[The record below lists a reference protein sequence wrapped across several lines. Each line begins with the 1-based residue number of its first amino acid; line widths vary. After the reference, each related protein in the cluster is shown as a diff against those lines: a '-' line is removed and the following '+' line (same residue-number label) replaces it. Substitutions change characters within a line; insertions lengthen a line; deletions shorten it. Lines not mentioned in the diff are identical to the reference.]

1 VKNPGH
7 MTTTVYDDVRYSN
20 FPYAQT
26 HPERLATV
34 AILHGLPAPDPF
46 RARVLEVGCGAGGN
60 LMAMTAATP
69 GIQALGVDLAAS
81 AIEEGNAAIAA
92 IGLTNLQLR
101 QGDVRALTQGQL
113 GEFDYIVAHGVYA
126 WIPPDA
132 RDALLGLIASHL
144 SPDGLAYVSYNANPG
159 GYLRRML
166 RDAGL
171 WHARGLADP
180 LEIAAKAQELYLFL
194 RDNRAGEGDMY
205 GQMIER
211 LVPALAGGPLYRLV
225 HDDLSE
231 FWEPVWFADFAAHA
245 SRHGLDFV
253 GEADLSGLRSEQ
265 MPAELEPDVWKLA
278 GGDRIAF
285 EQYTDLLMPRVFR
298 QSVLRRAG
306 REIAVEP
313 SAEQASRLYWAAR
326 PNAEPL
332 ADDGLAAR
340 AVALLERAR
349 PHALGVEALRD
360 ELGDGDLGA
369 ALLDGFRRERLI
381 PHAGPLH
388 VAVEP
393 GERPEVSRLARWQA
407 AQGPELTSLVYQT
420 VMMEEAA
427 ARELIGLLDG
437 TRDRAAIRADLKART
452 GLELSEE
459 DLETNLVALTRLF
472 LVVPHDNT

>member
-1 VKNPGH
+1 
-7 MTTTVYDDVRYSN
+7 
-20 FPYAQT
+20 
-26 HPERLATV
+26 
-34 AILHGLPAPDPF
+34 
-46 RARVLEVGCGAGGN
+46 
-60 LMAMTAATP
+60 MAMTAATP

-81 AIEEGNAAIAA
+81 AIEEGNAAIAD
-92 IGLTNLQLR
+92 IGLTNLRLR

-171 WHARGLADP
+171 WHARGLEDP

-194 RDNRAGEGDMY
+194 RDNRAGETDMY

-245 SRHGLDFV
+245 SGHGLGFV

-298 QSVLRRAG
+298 QSVLCRAG

-313 SAEQASRLYWAAR
+313 SAEQAERLHWAAR

-332 ADDGLAAR
+332 DGLAGD
-340 AVALLERAR
+340 AVALLDRVR
-349 PHALGVEALRD
+349 PHALGIEALRS
-360 ELGDGDLGA
+360 ELGDGDLGE

-388 VAVEP
+388 VATEP

-437 TRDRAAIRADLKART
+437 TRDRAAIRADLRERT

>member
-7 MTTTVYDDVRYSN
+7 MTTTVYDEVRYSN

-34 AILHGLPAPDPF
+34 AILHGLEAPDPY

-69 GIQALGVDLAAS
+69 GIQALGVDLAPS
-81 AIEEGNAAIAA
+81 AIEEGNAAIEA
-92 IGLTNLQLR
+92 IGLTNLKLR

-132 RDALLGLIASHL
+132 RDALLALIASHL
-144 SPDGLAYVSYNANPG
+144 APDGLAYVSYNANPG

-171 WHARGLADP
+171 WHARAVEDP
-180 LEIAAKAQELYLFL
+180 LERAAKAQELYVFL
-194 RDNRAGEGDMY
+194 RDNRAGTKDMY

-225 HDDLSE
+225 HDDLSD

-245 SRHGLDFV
+245 SRHELDFV

-265 MPAELEPDVWKLA
+265 MPAELEPDVWELA
-278 GGDRIAF
+278 GGDRVAF
-285 EQYTDLLMPRVFR
+285 EQYSDLLMPRVFR
-298 QSVLRRAG
+298 QSVLCRTGRA
-306 REIAVEP
+306 IALEP
-313 SAEQASRLYWAAR
+313 SSEEASRLYWAAR
-326 PNAEPL
+326 PNAQPL
-332 ADDGLAAR
+332 PGDGLAAR
-340 AVALLERAR
+340 AVALLDRVL
-349 PHALGVEALRD
+349 PHALPVEALRS
-360 ELGDGDLGA
+360 ELGDGDLGE

-388 VAVEP
+388 VATEP

-420 VMMEEAA
+420 VMMEEPA

-437 TRDRAAIRADLKART
+437 TRDRAAIRAELKART

-472 LVVPHDNT
+472 LVVPHDIR